1 MSSFYFWHW
10 RICVL
15 MRLNKGAFSGCS
27 SLTNTTIGDSV
38 TSIGYK
44 AFYNCSGLTSITIGN
59 SVTSIGAW
67 AFRDCSGL
75 TSITIGNGVTS
86 IGDVAFY
93 NCSGLTSVTIPD
105 SVTSIGERAFYF
117 CENITIYAKAKTKP
131 NGWEEDWNIIIIRL
145 NGDEVYTKYAT
156 VVWGYKG

>member
-1 MSSFYFWHW
+1 
-10 RICVL
+10 

-67 AFRDCSGL
+67 AFRD
-75 TSITIGNGVTS
+75 
-86 IGDVAFY
+86 
-93 NCSGLTSVTIPD
+93 CSGLTSVTIPD